1 MQLICMST
9 LAIKELGFFISK
21 EYLPSVKIYFCFRL
35 DSVSGFINK
44 NPVVKL
50 LAKAKEFTL

>member
-1 MQLICMST
+1 MST

-44 NPVVKL
+44 TPVVKL
-50 LAKAKEFTL
+50 LAKAKEVAD